1 VKEEAMPKYV
11 AVDLGAESGRV
22 IVVTLDADAGH
33 LALDE
38 VYRFP
43 NGAVRVG
50 DSLQWDAL
58 RLWSEVKTGLHKAAV
73 AHRGQIVSVAVDTW
87 GIDYALLDRRG
98 SLLGNPYAYRDSR
111 TAHAMEPA
119 IERAGRWEI
128 YQQSGGV
135 QFMSINTLYQLYAA
149 AQQGDPALQAADTL
163 LMMPDL
169 FGYWLTGEKACEF
182 TDATTTQFYNGS
194 RRQWARGLLDGLG
207 IPSQFLPKVIQPG
220 TQLGVLREDV
230 AEETELGPLPVI
242 AVAGHDTAS
251 AVVAVPAKHA
261 QFAWLS
267 SGTWSLLGGVADA
280 PIVTQQALAYNFSSY
295 GGADGQFLPW
305 KNIMGLWL
313 VQECRRAWAREG
325 LNLDY
330 DDLTNRAAAAQ
341 PFRSLI
347 DPDDALFLAPRHMP
361 QAVASFCERTGQAV
375 PVSPDEVVRTVLDS
389 LALRYRR
396 TLANLAE
403 LQGRTFD
410 VLYAIGGGTRNC
422 LLCQL
427 TADATGVPL
436 TAGPVEATAIGNAA
450 LQAVALGELGSLRQ
464 ARDLIRRCAE
474 VTTYEPTP
482 SSRWDGVYAR
492 FSKLLEAGRM

>member
-1 VKEEAMPKYV
+1 MPKYI

-22 IVVTLDADAGH
+22 IVVTLDADAGC

-38 VYRFP
+38 VHRFP

-50 DSLQWDAL
+50 DSLQWDVL
-58 RLWSEVKTGLHKAAV
+58 RLWSEIKIGLRKAAV

-98 SLLGNPYAYRDSR
+98 TLLGNPYAYRDPR
-111 TAHAMEPA
+111 TARAMESA
-119 IERAGRWEI
+119 IDKAGRWEI

-194 RRQWARGLLDGLG
+194 RRQWAQSLLEGLG
-207 IPSQFLPKVIQPG
+207 IPTQFLPQVIQPG

-251 AVVAVPAKHA
+251 AVVAVPAEDA

-267 SGTWSLLGGVADA
+267 SGTWSLLGGVSDT
-280 PIVTQQALAYNFSSY
+280 PIVTEQALGYNFSSY
-295 GGADGQFLPW
+295 GGAGGQFLPW

-313 VQECRRAWAREG
+313 VQECRRAWTREG
-325 LNLDY
+325 LDLGY
-330 DDLTNRAAAAQ
+330 DDLTNLAAAAR

-347 DPDDALFLAPRHMP
+347 DPDDAAFLAPRHMP
-361 QAVASFCERTGQAV
+361 QAIAAYCERTGQAI
-375 PVSPDEVVRTVLDS
+375 PGSPGEIVRTVLDS

-396 TLANLAE
+396 TLASLAE

-410 VLYAIGGGTRNC
+410 ALYAIGGGTKNC

-436 TAGPVEATAIGNAA
+436 IAGPVEATAIGNAA
-450 LQAVALGELGSLRQ
+450 LQAVATGQFSSLAQ
-464 ARDLIRRCAE
+464 ARAAIRRCAE
-474 VTTYEPTP
+474 VMTYEPAGGQQ
-482 SSRWDGVYAR
+482 WVDAYAR
-492 FSKLLEAGRM
+492 FTRLLPG